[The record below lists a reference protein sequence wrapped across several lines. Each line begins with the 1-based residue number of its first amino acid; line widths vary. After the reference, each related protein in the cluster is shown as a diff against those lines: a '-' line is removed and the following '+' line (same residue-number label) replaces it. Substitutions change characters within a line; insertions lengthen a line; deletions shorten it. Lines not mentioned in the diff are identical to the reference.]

1 MKWHKSFKAA
11 LALALAIITALLA
24 PAQALAADNNGKYVS
39 EVYVAYGKNAEE
51 AKQTLQAKGFTPV
64 EGNLNDGGDT
74 YAMMGYKTTDNI
86 RDSITDLAVMNMRG
100 SYSVEEYRT
109 LLRSQKTQ
117 IAEFLEEFMAVI
129 QEYRVN
135 LKAGKEK
142 ATYVHDLLNNYKDD
156 DTGMLMGDLLNS
168 ETLQDKVGIVNSI
181 DAENPDKL
189 PDLVTILLQGNA
201 QVIKSMEVLLAM
213 ATDTA
218 DNTWLDR
225 FAELDYD
232 ALLDKVEDE
241 RPDLNTETKR
251 VQYLENTYGGEAESI
266 GLQLSEIRA
275 KLTAYEEGGLQI
287 DTATDEEIKNVFKD
301 LNENAET
308 AVNYQEWLTVG
319 TIYLGLKNYEGG
331 RFEKGEMLDFF
342 LDENDPEDMELFIPM
357 AAALSEGQRCGMA
370 FVSLEKYLSYAF
382 TTDEGWKQD
391 VDKSKTSFN
400 GLDEISVYQNIDRGL
415 YKEDGS
421 VALTDSAQRA
431 NNIAE
436 GTTGTETEKEDSLIM
451 IAAISWAATAGCT
464 IASVIAVKKAAALKA
479 VAVLDDGQVSD
490 DLLYIFSSR
499 EGLKEF
505 KMNAEGGAIVDE
517 VAAPINRAL
526 FARTLSRILIF
537 ATVALA
543 VASTVLT
550 IIELC
555 RVDEIEQL
563 PIPNYLV
570 DNYTDADGGSYS
582 LNYKAVECNRAEY
595 FGADYKKQK
604 GSCADLLADEGKQWL
619 ALYASKNSKAGKPLT
634 PDFAVQESSTAPGGY
649 EGNVHIIGEK
659 GAVNVV
665 SDAFK
670 NYSTISQ
677 AWQTVAGDYTQY
689 IFYKFSNDV
698 KTYDEAAGN
707 MTATAM
713 SRGKLAIFGVG
724 GLALGAALGAVV
736 TSLVKKK
743 KKADS

>member
-1 MKWHKSFKAA
+1 MKHLKPILALV
-11 LALALAIITALLA
+11 LALATAFVLPL
-24 PAQALAADNNGKYVS
+24 QSMAAGGKYVS

-64 EGNLNDGGDT
+64 EGNLNDGGKT
-74 YAMMGYKTTDNI
+74 CAVLGYKTTDNI
-86 RDSITDLAVMNMRG
+86 RDSITDLAVMNMNG
-100 SYSVEEYRT
+100 NFSVEDYKI
-109 LLRSQKTQ
+109 LLKKQKTQ
-117 IAEFLEEFMAVI
+117 ISEFLEEFMSVI

-135 LKAGKEK
+135 LKAGKMK
-142 ATYVHDLLNNYKDD
+142 ASYVHDLLNKYKDD
-156 DTGMLMGDLLNS
+156 DSGMLMGDLLNS
-168 ETLQDKVGIVNSI
+168 ETLQDKVGIVKSI

-251 VQYLENTYGGEAESI
+251 VQYLENTYGGEADSI

-287 DTATDEEIKNVFKD
+287 DTATDEEIKNTFKD

-308 AVNYQEWLTVG
+308 AVNYQEWLAVG

-391 VDKSKTSFN
+391 VDKLKTSFN

-505 KMNAEGGAIVDE
+505 KMNAEGGVIVDE

-526 FARTLSRILIF
+526 FARTLSRILVF

-604 GSCADLLADEGKQWL
+604 GACADLLADEGKQWL

-634 PDFAVQESSTAPGGY
+634 PDFAVQESSTAANGY
-649 EGNVHIIGEK
+649 EGSLHIIGEK
-659 GAVNVV
+659 GAVNVA
-665 SDAFK
+665 SGAFR
-670 NYSTISQ
+670 NYSTASQ

-689 IFYKFSNDV
+689 IFYKLSKDV
-698 KTYDEAAGN
+698 KTYDESAGN
-707 MTATAM
+707 MTASAM
-713 SRGKLAIFGVG
+713 SGGMAAIFGFG
-724 GLALGAALGAVV
+724 GLALGAVLGAVV
-736 TSLVKKK
+736 TVLVRKKRT
-743 KKADS
+743 AVS

>member
-1 MKWHKSFKAA
+1 MKHFKMI
-11 LALALAIITALLA
+11 LALVLALLTA
-24 PAQALAADNNGKYVS
+24 FVVPMQVAAAAGGKYVS
-39 EVYVAYGKNAEE
+39 EVYVAYGKDAEE

-64 EGNLNDGGDT
+64 EGNLNDGGKT
-74 YAMMGYKTTDNI
+74 CAVLGYKTTDNI
-86 RDSITDLAVMNMRG
+86 RDSITDLAVMNMNG
-100 SYSVEEYRT
+100 NFSVEDYKI
-109 LLRSQKTQ
+109 LLKKQKTQ
-117 IAEFLEEFMAVI
+117 ISEFLEEFMSVI

-135 LKAGKEK
+135 LKAGKMK
-142 ATYVHDLLNNYKDD
+142 ASYVHDLLNKYKDD
-156 DTGMLMGDLLNS
+156 DSGMLMGDLLNS
-168 ETLQDKVGIVNSI
+168 ETLQDKVGIVKSI

-251 VQYLENTYGGEAESI
+251 VQYLENTYGGEADSI

-287 DTATDEEIKNVFKD
+287 DTATDEEIKNTFKD

-391 VDKSKTSFN
+391 VDKLKTSFN

-505 KMNAEGGAIVDE
+505 KMNAEGGVIVDE

-526 FARTLSRILIF
+526 FARTLSRILVF

-604 GSCADLLADEGKQWL
+604 GACADLLADEGKQWL

-634 PDFAVQESSTAPGGY
+634 PDFAVQESSTAANGY
-649 EGNVHIIGEK
+649 EGSLHIIGEK
-659 GAVNVV
+659 GAVNVA
-665 SDAFK
+665 SGAFR
-670 NYSTISQ
+670 NYSTASQ

-689 IFYKFSNDV
+689 IFYKLSKDV
-698 KTYDEAAGN
+698 KTYDESAGN
-707 MTATAM
+707 MTASAM
-713 SRGKLAIFGVG
+713 SGGMAAIFGFG
-724 GLALGAALGAVV
+724 GLALGAVLGAVV
-736 TSLVKKK
+736 TVLVRKKRT
-743 KKADS
+743 AVS